1 MTLKKKICL
10 SLFYVSLVPHDL
22 SSCHFSLLVPLPPSP
37 QPNGRF
43 ELNQKICLSASAYH
57 PEMWQASWGS
67 KKHYS
72 SSNVPFTS
80 SFPSPP
86 DFYSMYIC
94 TCTCTLCSTGKFGM

>member
-1 MTLKKKICL
+1 MKPPSIVILTVSEGGRENDCEKENMSL

-67 KKHYS
+67 KKH
-72 SSNVPFTS
+72 
-80 SFPSPP
+80 
-86 DFYSMYIC
+86 
-94 TCTCTLCSTGKFGM
+94 